1 MVVRYSVTHLLATGC
16 TFYPADVWHPDWL
29 HFWFEKNKNFQI
41 PMTFVP
47 SEDYSQS
54 PSFMDKGSRNSVKKK
69 SVKPVL
75 LRVYYEPL
83 HNETPENERH
93 SWP

>member
-1 MVVRYSVTHLLATGC
+1 
-16 TFYPADVWHPDWL
+16 
-29 HFWFEKNKNFQI
+29 
-41 PMTFVP
+41 MTFVP

-83 HNETPENERH
+83 HNDTSENERH